1 MAGGFFALFDD
12 VAALM
17 DDVAVMG
24 KTAAKK
30 TAGIL
35 GDDLAVNANKAA
47 GFPPSRELPVLWA
60 IMKGS
65 FFNKLILLPLAFL
78 LSAFAPWVITP
89 ILMLGGVYLA
99 YEGAEKI
106 FEWFGWIGHEEH
118 QEHEEEEISEDAS
131 TAEKKKIRSAIVTD
145 FILSIEIVII
155 ALGAVE
161 GEPLIVQI
169 PVVTFV
175 SFLATLGV
183 YGLVALIVRLDDIGY
198 AVMRLDDG
206 DGKGAPIVIGRFL
219 VASLP
224 RIVRAL
230 SVIGTLAMLLVSGG
244 IFVHHLPTLHR
255 WGEHVP
261 GILLDLAVGMI
272 LGAVSVGIVVTL
284 RALLDRFSSRS

>member
-65 FFNKLILLPLAFL
+65 FLNKLILLPLAFL
-78 LSAFAPWVITP
+78 LSAFAPWAITP

-106 FEWFGWIGHEEH
+106 FEWFGWIAHEEH
-118 QEHEEEEISEDAS
+118 KEEEISEDAS
-131 TAEKKKIRSAIVTD
+131 TAEKKKIRSAVVTD

-175 SFLATLGV
+175 AFLATLGV

-261 GILLDLAVGMI
+261 GILLDLSVGMI

-284 RALLDRFSSRS
+284 RALLKRFSSRS